1 MGSPSFIPHQDWVSS
16 SSLSGGDQPLQ
27 LHAPSQLLAP
37 GFQEPRP
44 KRRIPLPCLPGLSA
58 PGSPHGPVGDVSL
71 EGREEEEETL
81 ETLPGAMAQ
90 AAAGQA
96 NAHSAGSLQTSL
108 LKYLQWYLTNDQQA
122 YHLSG

>member
-1 MGSPSFIPHQDWVSS
+1 M
-16 SSLSGGDQPLQ
+16 
-27 LHAPSQLLAP
+27 
-37 GFQEPRP
+37 
-44 KRRIPLPCLPGLSA
+44 
-58 PGSPHGPVGDVSL
+58 SL

-122 YHLSG
+122 YHLSGLEGKTHFEHSTHLNPVEPETMEKVGRQSPAVLPS